1 MLSLAPTPTRISS
14 ERLEGPRVTIVQGDR
29 AQGAGQSAWADLNAA
44 TKAGMDLRRY
54 ELATLAA
61 ALALRSSY
69 CSLAHGQV
77 LARHFGEPVAD
88 IVRDRSNAGLNEA
101 DMAVM
106 ELAER
111 VALDATAISPDDRQ
125 RLLDLGVGES
135 ELELVILAAAARCF
149 FSKSLD
155 GLGAAP
161 DPSYL
166 DLDPELRKA
175 LVVGTAIEEP

>member
-1 MLSLAPTPTRISS
+1 MATNYERAFAPHPDVYR
-14 ERLEGPRVTIVQGDR
+14 
-29 AQGAGQSAWADLNAA
+29 AWADLNVAI
-44 TKAGMDLRRY
+44 KASMDLRRY

-77 LARHFGEPVAD
+77 LAQQFGEPVAD
-88 IVRDRSNAGLNEA
+88 IVRDRSNAGLTEA

-106 ELAER
+106 ELAEQ
-111 VALDATAISPDDRQ
+111 VALDATSVTPNDRQ
-125 RLLDLGVGES
+125 RLLDLGVAER
-135 ELELVILAAAARCF
+135 EVELVILAAAARCF

-161 DPSYL
+161 DPSYH
-166 DLDPELRKA
+166 DLDPELLEA
-175 LVVGTAIEEP
+175 LVVGTAIEEQ